1 MSDVVSPSNKNTWK
15 FITDNLSGIKIIK
28 RGRGVQIEYGG
39 EQIFLPPYPEIESVS
54 LVREGGL
61 IIPKDIPNDWV
72 AQWKANGSNIR
83 IFAINDVLI
92 AITRGG
98 YLLDWKPYQSLT
110 LSALKEMLINAV
122 SDGRY
127 VLFGELVGPKSLVR
141 LCVNEWRNFI
151 GGDIGYILFDVYDRE
166 NNEFIPMRQVEALA
180 KEHNLLFP
188 PTEWALDFKKL
199 NEKMSEF
206 LKICDGEM
214 WEGFVFKNKERG
226 ELKTIKEKTK
236 KWRLDETREFATQIY
251 KRRLRNPLSWKIFEA
266 LRKFIL
272 EGYLDPPITI
282 DSANEKVMEMRS
294 SILEMLEK
302 ASDKSLRERIDKEI
316 RKALER
322 LLDTILSA
330 EILKEK
336 ATKKAKKEA
345 IKMFRKIYIWSQ

>member
-1 MSDVVSPSNKNTWK
+1 MSDVVSPSNKDTWK

-28 RGRGVQIEYGG
+28 RGRGVQIEYGD

-61 IIPKDIPNDWV
+61 IIPKDIPDDWV

-83 IFAINDVLI
+83 IFAIDDVLI

-122 SDGRY
+122 GDGRY

-180 KEHNLLFP
+180 KENNLLFS
-188 PTEWALDFKKL
+188 PTEWAIDFKKL

-226 ELKTIKEKTK
+226 SLKVIKEKTR
-236 KWRLDETREFATQIY
+236 KWRLDETKGFAIHLY
-251 KRRLRNPLSWKIFEA
+251 KKKLRNPLSWKIFEA

-272 EGYLDPPITI
+272 EGYLDPPITVKST
-282 DSANEKVMEMRS
+282 DKEMIKIRF
-294 SILEMLEK
+294 SILKMLEK
-302 ASDKSLRERIDKEI
+302 TSNKSIREKIDKEI
-316 RKALER
+316 RKMLDM
-322 LLDTILSA
+322 LLDNILST
-330 EILKEK
+330 EVLKEK
-336 ATKKAKKEA
+336 AIKKAKKEA
-345 IKMFRKIYIWSQ
+345 TKMFRKIYIWSQ